1 MDEMVRRDDYRQL
14 KVQDN
19 TLRDGHQSLY
29 ATRMRTEDMIPV
41 AEQLDE
47 IGFWALEVWGG
58 ATFDAMHRFLAE
70 DPWDRLRTM
79 KRYVRKTPL
88 SMLIRGQNLVGYRQ
102 YPDDVVRAF
111 VNKASELG
119 IDIFRVFDAL
129 NDLRNLE
136 TCVRQIKSNG
146 KHFQGT
152 ICYSLTERH
161 LGGEIYNLSYYIDK
175 CRELESLGADSICI
189 KDMAGLMSPY
199 DAYNLIAILK
209 QTFQLP
215 IHLHTHYTSGM
226 ASMTYLKAIEADV
239 DMVDTCLAP
248 FAMRNSMPA
257 IEPLLVTLQGTPRDP
272 GLSLRSLL
280 KIGHRLE
287 KTAPKYRQYLKT
299 NRLSIIDGDVLIH
312 QIPGG
317 MLSNLVN
324 QLKEMKALNR
334 QEEVYSEIP
343 ITRHELG
350 SPPLV
355 TPISQIIAS
364 QAVMNV
370 LFGKY
375 HIISRQLKDLVLG
388 YYGKTPYPI
397 DPGVIERVQKGGGG
411 KVAITGRPADYLEAG
426 MKAARQQSVNV
437 ARTEEDVLTFAL
449 FPASGEQFLK
459 WKYNLEEKPDNVK
472 VRTPDD
478 VKGA

>member
-1 MDEMVRRDDYRQL
+1 MDNFTRHNDYRPL
-14 KVQDN
+14 RLQDN

-41 AEQLDE
+41 AEKMDE
-47 IGFWALEVWGG
+47 VGFWAMEVWGG
-58 ATFDAMHRFLAE
+58 ATFDTMHRYLAE
-70 DPWDRLRTM
+70 DPWDRLKTI
-79 KRYVRKTPL
+79 KGYVRKTPL

-102 YPDDVVRAF
+102 YPDDIVRAF
-111 VNKASELG
+111 VDKACDLG
-119 IDIFRVFDAL
+119 IDVFRVFDAL

-136 TCVRQIKSNG
+136 TCVERIIANG

-152 ICYSLTERH
+152 ICYSLTGRH
-161 LGGEIYNLSYYIDK
+161 LGGELYNLSYYVEK
-175 CRELESLGADSICI
+175 CRELESMGAHSICI

-199 DAYNLIAILK
+199 DAYNLVAILK
-209 QTFQLP
+209 QTCTLP

-239 DMVDTCLAP
+239 DILDTCLAP

-257 IEPLLVTLQGTPRDP
+257 VEPLVVTLQGTPRDP
-272 GLSLRSLL
+272 GLNLRNILR
-280 KIGHRLE
+280 IGYLLE

-299 NRLSIIDGDVLIH
+299 NKLSILDGDVLVH

-317 MLSNLVN
+317 MISNLVH
-324 QLKEMKALNR
+324 QLEEMKALDR
-334 QEEVYSEIP
+334 QEEVYAEIP
-343 ITRHELG
+343 VTRRELG

-375 HIISRQLKDLVLG
+375 RMMSRQLKDLVLG

-397 DPGVIERVQKGGGG
+397 GPDVIARVQKTSGG
-411 KVAITGRPADYLEAG
+411 KSAITGRPADYLEPG
-426 MKAARQQSVNV
+426 METARQRSANLAQ
-437 ARTEEDVLTFAL
+437 TEEDILTYAL
-449 FPASGEQFLK
+449 FPTSGEQFLK
-459 WKYNLEEKPDNVK
+459 LKYNLAEKPD
-472 VRTPDD
+472 T
-478 VKGA
+478 AEE